1 MVDVNW
7 SLPLRFL
14 LTLGLSFLVGLERE
28 SSALYS
34 KGRVFAGV
42 RTYSLIGT
50 FGFGCAILY
59 QSVPWMLPAGML
71 ALAGLA
77 VVGYLAK
84 LREGHV
90 GWTSEVASI
99 ITFVM
104 GALCLL
110 ADIWVPMAI
119 GIITTLL
126 LSEKAQ
132 VEKFVDNLDKTEFHA
147 VVRFLIVSVI
157 ILPALPNQAY
167 TEYNL
172 NPHHIWRVVVLV
184 SSIGFAGYFLAK
196 RFGEKLGLWMSGLF
210 GGIVS
215 STATSIA
222 AGRIAGR
229 SPERAATALQAS
241 IIASSVMY
249 LRVLVLIWFVSPD
262 FADRVWAQLVILAFI
277 GGVMVL
283 TVRGTN
289 HTASTERVE
298 PQRNPFEIR
307 PALIFASLFVALSVV
322 TVFASKYYGD
332 TGLMALSGLVGVTD
346 IDPFILSLV
355 SRTGEIQSLAVTAVL
370 VSMASNTLIKGL
382 YFGFQARPMRV
393 AALWRFGLWAALHFV
408 VIQFS

>member
-1 MVDVNW
+1 MVDINW

-14 LTLGLSFLVGLERE
+14 LALGLSFLIGLERE
-28 SSALYS
+28 SSAVLF

-50 FGFGCAILY
+50 LGFGCALLY
-59 QSVPWMLPAGML
+59 QSVPWMLPAGL
-71 ALAGLA
+71 IGLSGLA
-77 VVGYLAK
+77 VAGYLAK

-90 GWTSEVASI
+90 GWTSEVATI

-132 VEKFVDNLDKTEFHA
+132 IEKFVENLDKTEFHA

-157 ILPALPNQAY
+157 ILPALPDREY
-167 TEYNL
+167 TEFNL
-172 NPHHIWRVVVLV
+172 NPRHIWQVVVFV

-196 RFGEKLGLWMSGLF
+196 RFGERWGLWMSGLF

-222 AGRIAGR
+222 AGRIAGH
-229 SPERAATALQAS
+229 SPDRATTALQAS
-241 IIASSVMY
+241 IIAGSVMY

-262 FADRVWAQLVILAFI
+262 FAALVWGKMVILALI
-277 GGVMVL
+277 GSALVF
-283 TVRGTN
+283 TVRGSN
-289 HTASTERVE
+289 GASTKERVE
-298 PQRNPFEIR
+298 PQHNPFEIR
-307 PALIFASLFVALSVV
+307 PALIFATLFVALSVI
-322 TVFASKYYGD
+322 TVFAGKYYGN
-332 TGLMALSGLVGVTD
+332 TGLIALSGLVGVVD

-355 SRTGEIQSLAVTAVL
+355 SRTGEIQGMVVTAII
-370 VSMASNTLIKGL
+370 VSMMSNTLVKGI
-382 YFGFQARPMRV
+382 YFGFQARQVRV
-393 AALWRFGLWAALHFV
+393 AVLWRYGLWAALHLP
-408 VIQFS
+408 VILMG